1 MSKKKA
7 IIYTSLFTVAI
18 LGVTTAMMYVKP
30 YGGEVSLFH
39 AFSPFIV
46 GLWLADIIDKFY
58 KWLCKKI
65 K

>member
-18 LGVTTAMMYVKP
+18 FVTVMATMCVKP

-39 AFSPFIV
+39 ALSPFFAGI
-46 GLWLADIIDKFY
+46 WLADIVDKFY
-58 KWLCKKI
+58 KYLCKKI

>member
-7 IIYTSLFTVAI
+7 IIYTSLFTVAVI
-18 LGVTTAMMYVKP
+18 GAATVMMYIKP

-39 AFSPFIV
+39 AFSPFFV
-46 GLWLADIIDKFY
+46 GIWLADIIDKFY
-58 KWLCKKI
+58 KYLCKKI

>member
-7 IIYTSLFTVAI
+7 VVYTSLFAIVLIGVA
-18 LGVTTAMMYVKP
+18 TAMMCIKP

-39 AFSPFIV
+39 AFSPFLV

-58 KWLCKKI
+58 QHLRKKSN
-65 K
+65 

>member
-7 IIYTSLFTVAI
+7 VVYTSLFATVLIVVAT
-18 LGVTTAMMYVKP
+18 VMMYIKP
-30 YGGEVSLFH
+30 HGGEVSLFH

-58 KWLCKKI
+58 KRLCKKT